1 MKPEIRRQERRP
13 GGFLAVAVALACIF
27 PFAFLLALS
36 LAGPWRFPLLLP
48 EFWSGARWSSLVG
61 DQRGLLSSLL
71 ASLLLSA
78 AVAAVA
84 TGLGF
89 LTSRAIAF
97 HARRRLLL
105 FLAYL
110 PFVFSPV
117 ILAAC
122 LLHVFLRLHLAGS
135 WLGVGLAQLLL
146 AYSFAIVFFQGFWNR
161 EKRALGDLVATL
173 GGSTGQL
180 YRRVYL
186 PLGREMLEI
195 SFFQT
200 FLLSFFQY
208 GSTVLIGGGAVKT
221 LPVEVYHFA
230 GEADPYYAALAGCLL
245 VWPPFLLLWV
255 NRRFVF
261 RAPV

>member
-1 MKPEIRRQERRP
+1 MKPETKRP
-13 GGFLAVAVALACIF
+13 GGLLALAVALVCIF

-48 EFWSGARWSSLVG
+48 EFFSAARWMSLLD
-61 DQRGLLSSLL
+61 DQSGLLISLFS
-71 ASLLLSA
+71 SLLLSA
-78 AVAAVA
+78 AVAVVSTA
-84 TGLGF
+84 LGF
-89 LTSRAIAF
+89 VTSRAVAL

-122 LLHVFLRLHLAGS
+122 LLHVYLRLHLAGS

-146 AYSFAIVFFQGFWNR
+146 GYSFAIVFFQGFWNR
-161 EKRALGDLVATL
+161 ETRALGDLVATL
-173 GGSTGQL
+173 GGSVWQL

-195 SFFQT
+195 CFFQT

-208 GSTVLIGGGAVKT
+208 GSTVLIGGGAIKT
-221 LPVEVYHFA
+221 LPVEVYHFV
-230 GEADPYYAALAGCLL
+230 GEADPFYAALAGCLL
-245 VWPPFLLLWV
+245 VWPPLLLLWL

-261 RAPV
+261 RTPV

>member
-1 MKPEIRRQERRP
+1 MKPEVRRP
-13 GGFLAVAVALACIF
+13 GGLLALLVALACFF
-27 PFAFLLALS
+27 PFAYLLALS
-36 LAGPWRFPLLLP
+36 LAGPWPFPRLLP
-48 EFWSGARWSSLVG
+48 EFFTAGRWNALLGDQVGLLVSLCSSLI
-61 DQRGLLSSLL
+61 
-71 ASLLLSA
+71 LSA
-78 AVAAVA
+78 AVAMVSTA
-84 TGLGF
+84 LGF
-89 LTSRAIAF
+89 LSSRAVAC

-110 PFVFSPV
+110 PFVFSPA

-122 LLHVFLRLHLAGS
+122 LLHVYLRLNLAGS

-161 EKRALGDLVATL
+161 ETRALGDLVATL
-173 GGSTGQL
+173 GGSGWQL

-195 SFFQT
+195 AFFQT

-221 LPVEVYHFA
+221 LPVEVYHFV
-230 GEADPYYAALAGCLL
+230 GEADPHYAALAGCLL
-245 VWPPFLLLWV
+245 VWPPFLLLWL

-261 RAPV
+261 RTPL